1 VTRTAGRLAVG
12 AFALLLLGCPT
23 SSGPKPAPQ
32 TGPPTSVKAGDL
44 LSEYGT
50 NAVAADGKY
59 KGKTLQVTGKFGS
72 AQKNPFGGYVVQ
84 LLPEDAGDVNLS
96 GVECFMAESAQA
108 DVATFQSGQI
118 VTLQGTCD
126 VQVVGQVKMSKCT
139 VVK

>member
-1 VTRTAGRLAVG
+1 MTRTAGRLAVA
-12 AFALLLLGCPT
+12 AFAIFLAGCPT
-23 SSGPKPAPQ
+23 ASGPKPAPQ
-32 TGPPTSVKAGDL
+32 TGPAISVKAGDL

-84 LLPEDAGDVNLS
+84 LVPEDAGAVNLS
-96 GVECFMAESAQA
+96 GIECFIAESAQA
-108 DVATFQSGQI
+108 DVAAFQSGQI
-118 VTLQGTCD
+118 VTLLGTCD
-126 VQVVGQVKMSKCT
+126 GQVVGQVKMSKCT